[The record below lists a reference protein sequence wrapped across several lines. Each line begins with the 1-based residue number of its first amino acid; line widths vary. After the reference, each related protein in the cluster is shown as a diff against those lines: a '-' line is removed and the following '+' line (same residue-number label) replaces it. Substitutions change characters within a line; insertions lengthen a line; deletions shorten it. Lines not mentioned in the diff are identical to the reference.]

1 MILLSLYHSSYH
13 SHFSYIIVI
22 IIPTWPEA
30 VASNPSSLAQGRC
43 VESNCPPSRRMNQPN
58 CPPSRRMNQ
67 PTGQRPLRRIRV
79 PWPGAVASNP
89 RTLARRRCV
98 GSEYDATNCPP
109 SRKMSQPIGP
119 RPLRR
124 IRIPWPEAV
133 ASCSDC
139 GCFNANTTA
148 AYPGQR
154 PCSDC
159 GASMRPQQRPTL
171 ARGRAPTVGA
181 SRPEA
186 VHQQSVFMSLC
197 VIVRF
202 RIHGASHTTSPSLES
217 PSGTKRA
224 SSCHSG

>member
-22 IIPTWPEA
+22 IFPTWPEA

-109 SRKMSQPIGP
+109 SRKMSQPTLRGRCVESEYPGP

-124 IRIPWPEAV
+124 IRLPWPRGRV
-133 ASCSDC
+133 P
-139 GCFNANTTA
+139 TV
-148 AYPGQR
+148 
-154 PCSDC
+154 
-159 GASMRPQQRPTL
+159 GASMRTQQRPIL
-171 ARGRAPTVGA
+171 ARGRAPTVVLQCDHNSGLPW
-181 SRPEA
+181 PEA
-186 VHQQSVFMSLC
+186 ALQLWVLQGQRPCTNNLC
-197 VIVRF
+197 LCRYV
-202 RIHGASHTTSPSLES
+202 
-217 PSGTKRA
+217 
-224 SSCHSG
+224 

>member
-43 VESNCPPSRRMNQPN
+43 VESNCPPSRRMNQTN

-109 SRKMSQPIGP
+109 SRKMSQPTGP

-133 ASCSDC
+133 ASNPITLAQRPCSDC
-139 GCFNANTTA
+139 GCFNATTTA

-154 PCSDC
+154 PRSNC
-159 GASMRPQQRPTL
+159 GCFK
-171 ARGRAPTVGA
+171 ARGRAPTICVYVAMCDRALSNLRGLA
-181 SRPEA
+181 HNE
-186 VHQQSVFMSLC
+186 SVLGVTLGNQESVIMSLWLS
-197 VIVRF
+197 
-202 RIHGASHTTSPSLES
+202 A
-217 PSGTKRA
+217 
-224 SSCHSG
+224 

>member
-43 VESNCPPSRRMNQPN
+43 VETNCPPSRNMNQRN

-89 RTLARRRCV
+89 STLARRRCV

-109 SRKMSQPIGP
+109 SRKMSQPTLRGRCLESEYPGP

-124 IRIPWPEAV
+124 TCPSKEREARTVRHHEDIR
-133 ASCSDC
+133 
-139 GCFNANTTA
+139 
-148 AYPGQR
+148 R
-154 PCSDC
+154 
-159 GASMRPQQRPTL
+159 
-171 ARGRAPTVGA
+171 
-181 SRPEA
+181 
-186 VHQQSVFMSLC
+186 
-197 VIVRF
+197 
-202 RIHGASHTTSPSLES
+202 
-217 PSGTKRA
+217 
-224 SSCHSG
+224 